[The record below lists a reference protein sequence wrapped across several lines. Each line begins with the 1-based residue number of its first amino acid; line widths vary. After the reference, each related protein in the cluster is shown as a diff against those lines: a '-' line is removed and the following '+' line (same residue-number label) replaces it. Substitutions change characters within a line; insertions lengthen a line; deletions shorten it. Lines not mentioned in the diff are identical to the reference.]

1 MCLFW
6 IYFVALWLGMMSIF
20 SLVYHVCYLSFE
32 KCLFKSSACPI
43 PLIKDPEHNLDTCRR
58 MLSSKHN
65 NYQLHQKIYDYLQG
79 TPSPMMGLVDWWF
92 FIERM
97 GSITGPSSEILSTS
111 SWTIQLVICNSALT
125 AVALRS
131 GEGNTREYRLWKFN
145 WREDLC
151 CTAVGKPTSMLR
163 GSFLEAWLLW
173 DHPHY
178 CR

>member
-1 MCLFW
+1 MCVTCLLRNVCLNPRLAP
-6 IYFVALWLGMMSIF
+6 YHLLKTQSVVLTLVGECCPPSITTITF
-20 SLVYHVCYLSFE
+20 IR
-32 KCLFKSSACPI
+32 KSMT
-43 PLIKDPEHNLDTCRR
+43 TCRGP
-58 MLSSKHN
+58 L
-65 NYQLHQKIYDYLQG
+65 
-79 TPSPMMGLVDWWF
+79 SPMMGLVDWRF
-92 FIERM
+92 LIERM
-97 GSITGPSSEILSTS
+97 ESITGPSSEILSTS
-111 SWTIQLVICNSALT
+111 SWTIQLVICNSALA

-163 GSFLEAWLLW
+163 GSFLEVWLLW